1 MDHQEA
7 VRRGAIEKYLLD
19 EIPQPERD
27 EFEMHFFDCQEC
39 AEEMR
44 TTAAFL
50 AGAKMELRRSHVA
63 QRARAAVKKPWFEF
77 LCRPAVV
84 APAFAL
90 LLLIIA
96 YQNIVT
102 LPRFAGEGAPLKSPE
117 ILTSLS
123 LSGGKSRD
131 GGVPTA
137 AIVNGQPLLLSLDIP
152 TAERFSSYACALV
165 APSGA
170 VVWRLPV
177 SAARAKHTVAISV
190 PAGSLGPG
198 NYRLLVQAYANAGA
212 DPVNLVS
219 FRFTLNGAKCPNR
232 PRRP

>member
-19 EIPQPERD
+19 EISQPERE

-50 AGAKMELRRSHVA
+50 AGAKVELRRSHLA
-63 QRARAAVKKPWFEF
+63 QPVRAAAKKPWLEI
-77 LCRPAVV
+77 LRTPAVA

-90 LLLIIA
+90 LLLIVA
-96 YQNIVT
+96 YQTIIM
-102 LPRFAGEGAPLKSPE
+102 LPRFVGARAQLKDPE

-123 LSGGKSRD
+123 LSGSNRRD
-131 GGVPTA
+131 GDAPIAAVPK
-137 AIVNGQPLLLSLDIP
+137 GQPLMLTLDIP
-152 TAERFSSYACALV
+152 TAERFASYACVLI

-177 SAARAKHTVAISV
+177 SAAQAKDTVAIGV
-190 PAGSLGPG
+190 PSDSLSPGS
-198 NYRLLVQAYANAGA
+198 YRLLVQGRANAGA
-212 DPVNLVS
+212 DPVDLVNY
-219 FRFTLNGAKCPNR
+219 RFTLNASN
-232 PRRP
+232 